1 MFSLCIVTMMGIC
14 EILYLLALRWYILY
28 IHSDARSLMEIQW
41 HVHFQCNITNRSITL
56 TKRKTGENCTEK
68 QNILMLCG
76 VIITLSC
83 DSENH
88 FFLWNSFRCQSLLFV
103 IPLAVLVKDW
113 GFHEGRSKVSS
124 FHETQRIEAANVK
137 SGFAFQMQNL
147 EEDWLEKSKQQSVA
161 IL

>member
-1 MFSLCIVTMMGIC
+1 MISLCIVPMIGIF
-14 EILYLLALRWYILY
+14 EISYLLALRWYIIY
-28 IHSDARSLMEIQW
+28 IHSDAQSLIEIHW

-56 TKRKTGENCTEK
+56 TKMKTGENCTEK

-83 DSENH
+83 DSEKH

-113 GFHEGRSKVSS
+113 RFHEERSNVSS
-124 FHETQRIEAANVK
+124 FQKRQR
-137 SGFAFQMQNL
+137 
-147 EEDWLEKSKQQSVA
+147 
-161 IL
+161 